1 MRKMKL
7 DIERL
12 AVESF
17 AMGTE
22 DTDAR
27 GTVRG
32 NAITDRFCSF
42 QSGCN
47 TCELSCNGSCATG
60 YNCQQVC

>member
-17 AMGTE
+17 EMHAG

-32 NAITDRFCSF
+32 NAATVLCTRAYPCDSY
-42 QSGCN
+42 Q
-47 TCELSCNGSCATG
+47 LSCLGSCATG